1 MGFHGTKAQNRKV
14 CGNDSK
20 KNKKNNSYKNSNFIL
35 LEN

>member
-20 KNKKNNSYKNSNFIL
+20 QNKKNNSYSNFIVIKRTT
-35 LEN
+35 

>member
-20 KNKKNNSYKNSNFIL
+20 QTKKNNSYSNFTL
-35 LEN
+35 LKN